1 MSAGTL
7 VAGYIAAS
15 RESPSPWLE
24 DLRKA
29 GLTPAP
35 GGLETDADASAW
47 ARGAAASCRLGDGGS
62 ALLVGAPYHLGAE
75 QGTPKLE
82 AIAGG
87 LLEHPETTLA
97 SLGGPFAIAVVC
109 PSRQEILLAV
119 DRFAIENLFFTHSAE
134 GIAFANRSR
143 TLAAH
148 PAVGNR
154 FSLQGVFESIYFHWL
169 PGPSAGYLGMERLL
183 PGHYAHWRAGKLEIK
198 PYWQP
203 RFDVDT
209 GATEAAQC
217 AALRDSLELAVTRR
231 LPERHA
237 ACFLSGGLDSSTV
250 TGFAAKH
257 RPEDTVAYTIGFEA
271 DGYDEMEFARTV
283 ARHFGVRHESYYVTP
298 DDVIDA
304 LPAIVDEFDAPFGNA
319 SAIPTYYCAK
329 LAAEHGHRSM
339 LAGDGGDE
347 LFGGNARYSKQ
358 LVFEHYWRMPA
369 PLRKGLLEPLLAH
382 SPLGRLGGPFGKAA
396 SYVRQASVPLPDRLM
411 TYNLLNFVRPETFL
425 HPDVLAG
432 LDFTAPSRVLRDM
445 YEAPADTDTL
455 NRLLKLDWRITLADS
470 DLPKVSRMC
479 ALAGVDV
486 SYPMLDEAVVDA
498 SLRLPPATKAT
509 PTALRPLFRKA
520 FADFL
525 PEATLTKSKQGFGL
539 PFGVW
544 LHTKP
549 RMMDFAEAQLSG
561 LASSGLLRD
570 DFPQKFLSGRLQ
582 DHPAYYGTLAWILIA
597 LSLWLRGSA
606 VILDPQ
612 QQGST

>member
-1 MSAGTL
+1 MTAGTL
-7 VAGYIAAS
+7 IAGCLSAS
-15 RESPSPWLE
+15 REALAPWL
-24 DLRKA
+24 DQLRKI

-35 GGLETDADASAW
+35 GGTEADAGASAW
-47 ARGAAASCRLGDGGS
+47 ARGAAASCRLGNGGA

-82 AIAGG
+82 AIAEG
-87 LLEHPETTLA
+87 LLQHPETTLA
-97 SLGGPFAIAVVC
+97 GLGGPFAIAVVC

-119 DRFAIENLFFTHSAE
+119 DRFAIENLFFTQAAE

-143 TLAAH
+143 TLATH
-148 PAVGNR
+148 PAIGNR
-154 FSLQGVFESIYFHWL
+154 FSLQAIFESIYFHWL
-169 PGPSAGYLGMERLL
+169 PGPSAGYIGMERLL

-250 TGFAAKH
+250 TGFAARH

-358 LVFEHYWRMPA
+358 LVFEHYWRVPA
-369 PLRKGLLEPLLAH
+369 ALRKGLLEPLLAH
-382 SPLGRLGGPFGKAA
+382 SPLGRLGGPFAKAA

-411 TYNLLNFVRPETFL
+411 TYNLLNFVKPETFL
-425 HPDVLAG
+425 HPDVLAV
-432 LDFTAPSRVLRDM
+432 LDFTAPSRVLQDM

-486 SYPMLDEAVVDA
+486 SYPMLDEAVIDV
-498 SLRLPPATKAT
+498 SLRLPPVTKAT
-509 PTALRPLFRKA
+509 PSSLRPLFRKA

-525 PEATLTKSKQGFGL
+525 PQATLTKSKQGFGL

-544 LHTKP
+544 LHEQSKL
-549 RMMDFAEAQLSG
+549 REFAAAELAG
-561 LASSGLLRD
+561 LEDRGVLLHGFRD
-570 DFPQKFLSGRLQ
+570 DFLSQRINE
-582 DHPAYYGTLAWILIA
+582 HPAYFGTLAWIILT
-597 LSLWLRGSA
+597 LGLWLRGSTVA
-606 VILDPQ
+606 LA
-612 QQGST
+612 

>member
-7 VAGYIAAS
+7 IAGYLAPAQDTLA
-15 RESPSPWLE
+15 PWLDE
-24 DLRKA
+24 LRKS
-29 GLTPAP
+29 GLTPASGSADTP
-35 GGLETDADASAW
+35 GDTSTW
-47 ARGAAASCRLGDGGS
+47 ARGAATSCRLGDGS
-62 ALLVGAPYHLGAE
+62 TALLLGAPYKLGAD
-75 QGTPKLE
+75 QGTPRLE
-82 AIAGG
+82 NIAGG

-97 SLGGPFAIAVVC
+97 GLGGPFAIALVC
-109 PSRQEILLAV
+109 PAQQEVLLAV
-119 DRFAIENLFFTHSAE
+119 DHFAIENLFFTE
-134 GIAFANRSR
+134 TTDGIAFANRSR
-143 TLAAH
+143 TLATH
-148 PAVGNR
+148 PAIGNR
-154 FSLQGVFESIYFHWL
+154 FSLQAVFESIYFHWL
-169 PGPSAGYLGMERLL
+169 PGPSAGYVGMERLL
-183 PGHYAHWRAGKLEIK
+183 PGHYAHWRAGRLAVK

-203 RFDVDT
+203 RFDVDF

-217 AALRDSLELAVTRR
+217 AALRDSLELAVARR

-250 TGFAAKH
+250 TGYAAKH
-257 RPEDTVAYTIGFEA
+257 RPEETVAYTIGFEA

-283 ARHFGVRHESYYVTP
+283 AKHFGVRHESYYVTP
-298 DDVIDA
+298 DDVIQA
-304 LPAIVDEFDAPFGNA
+304 LPAIIGEFDAPFGNA

-329 LAAEHGHRSM
+329 VAAEHGHLSM

-369 PLRKGLLEPLLAH
+369 ALRKGLLEPMLAH
-382 SPLGRLGGPFGKAA
+382 SPLGRLGGPFAKAA

-411 TYNLLNFVRPETFL
+411 TYNLLNFVKPESFL

-432 LDFTAPSRVLRDM
+432 LDFAAPSRMLQDM
-445 YEAPADTDTL
+445 YEAPDGTDTL

-486 SYPMLDEAVVDA
+486 RYPMLDEAVVDV
-498 SLRLPPATKAT
+498 SLRLLPAMKAT
-509 PTALRPLFRKA
+509 PSTLRPLYRKA

-525 PEATLTKSKQGFGL
+525 PEATLSKSKQGFGL

-549 RMMDFAEAQLSG
+549 QLMDFAEAQLTR
-561 LASSGLLRD
+561 LADVGILREE
-570 DFPQKFLSGRLQ
+570 FRRNFLAQRIGE
-582 DHPAYYGTLAWILIA
+582 HPAYFGTLAWILVA
-597 LSLWLRGSA
+597 LSLWLDRSS
-606 VILDPQ
+606 VSLD
-612 QQGST
+612 